1 MPSYSI
7 IENFEVHKNNRFLE
21 IAEALKPE
29 LLHKEIK
36 AEKEIMVGKDRQ
48 MKTVITEEHPI
59 ENLYTKSLKRD
70 DTVFVDFGDHAV
82 GYVTLELSKTGSHQ
96 DAPVYFY
103 LKFGERLEEMTDKTA
118 DYDGWLSRGWIQ
130 EEYIHVD
137 VLPAKVKLPRRYS
150 FRYMELR
157 VIDTSAKFQLKIDGI
172 SCDTVSAVD
181 MESVKPVDFGDSLLN
196 QIDLVSR
203 KTLKECMQDVF
214 EDGPKRDRRMWL
226 GDLRL
231 QARANYYTFKNYDLA
246 KRCMYIFA
254 GLLFNEGKLSACVF
268 TEPEMEPDDTYL
280 LDYALF
286 FSSVLLDYY
295 EATDDLETL
304 RDLYDVAIDQIRI
317 AMTQLNEKNVVE
329 DLGDAFWCFLDWGDG
344 LNKQA
349 GATAVLIYCIRY
361 GIRLAKILD
370 KQEDISWLEEKQ
382 AMLKEAAVKEF
393 WDEELG
399 MFVSGPDRQASWATQ
414 IWMIL
419 ARVFD
424 KETNCKLIHIAMTQL
439 NEKNVVEDLGDAFW
453 CFLDWGD
460 GLNKQAGATAVLIYC
475 IRYGI
480 RLAKI
485 LDKQEDISWLEE
497 KQAMLKEAAVKEFWD
512 EELGMF
518 VSGPD
523 RQASWATQIWMILA
537 RVFDKETNCKLIHHV
552 MEVNPRIRMVTPYM
566 YHHYIDA
573 LIRCDEKELAL
584 EEMKRYWGEMI
595 RDGADTFWELYNPYN
610 REESPYGSSMVNS
623 YCHAWSCT
631 PTYFLRKFYMDNEK

>member
-48 MKTVITEEHPI
+48 MRTVITEEHPI
-59 ENLYTKSLKRD
+59 ENLYAKSLKRD

-181 MESVKPVDFGDSLLN
+181 MESVKPVDFGDPLLN

-295 EATDDLETL
+295 EATGDLETL

-370 KQEDISWLEEKQ
+370 KQEDISWLEENQ

-393 WDEELG
+393 WDE
-399 MFVSGPDRQASWATQ
+399 A
-414 IWMIL
+414 
-419 ARVFD
+419 
-424 KETNCKLIHIAMTQL
+424 
-439 NEKNVVEDLGDAFW
+439 
-453 CFLDWGD
+453 
-460 GLNKQAGATAVLIYC
+460 
-475 IRYGI
+475 
-480 RLAKI
+480 
-485 LDKQEDISWLEE
+485 
-497 KQAMLKEAAVKEFWD
+497 
-512 EELGMF
+512 LGMF

-631 PTYFLRKFYMDNEK
+631 PVYFINKYPEVFQR

>member
-1 MPSYSI
+1 
-7 IENFEVHKNNRFLE
+7 
-21 IAEALKPE
+21 
-29 LLHKEIK
+29 
-36 AEKEIMVGKDRQ
+36 
-48 MKTVITEEHPI
+48 
-59 ENLYTKSLKRD
+59 
-70 DTVFVDFGDHAV
+70 
-82 GYVTLELSKTGSHQ
+82 
-96 DAPVYFY
+96 
-103 LKFGERLEEMTDKTA
+103 
-118 DYDGWLSRGWIQ
+118 
-130 EEYIHVD
+130 
-137 VLPAKVKLPRRYS
+137 
-150 FRYMELR
+150 
-157 VIDTSAKFQLKIDGI
+157 
-172 SCDTVSAVD
+172 
-181 MESVKPVDFGDSLLN
+181 
-196 QIDLVSR
+196 
-203 KTLKECMQDVF
+203 MQDVF

-268 TEPEMEPDDTYL
+268 TEPELEPDDTYL

-295 EATDDLETL
+295 EATGDLETL

-382 AMLKEAAVKEF
+382 
-393 WDEELG
+393 D
-399 MFVSGPDRQASWATQ
+399 
-414 IWMIL
+414 
-419 ARVFD
+419 
-424 KETNCKLIHIAMTQL
+424 
-439 NEKNVVEDLGDAFW
+439 
-453 CFLDWGD
+453 
-460 GLNKQAGATAVLIYC
+460 
-475 IRYGI
+475 
-480 RLAKI
+480 
-485 LDKQEDISWLEE
+485 
-497 KQAMLKEAAVKEFWD
+497 MLKEAAVKEFWD

-573 LIRCDEKELAL
+573 LIRCDEKDLAL

-595 RDGADTFWELYNPYN
+595 HDGADTFWELYNPYN

>member
-1 MPSYSI
+1 MSNYDVI
-7 IENFEVHKNNRFLE
+7 IIGAGPGGIFAAYEL
-21 IAEALKPE
+21 AEKAPE
-29 LLHKEIK
+29 LKVAVFEAGNPLEKRKCPIDGKKIKSCVNCKTCAIMSGFGGAGAFSDGKYNITNNFGGTLYEYIGKETAIDLMNYVDEINVKFGGEGTKMYSTSGTHIK
-36 AEKEIMVGKDRQ
+36 KLCMQNKLNLLDASVRHLGTDINYV
-48 MKTVITEEHPI
+48 VL
-59 ENLYTKSLKRD
+59 ENLYAKSLKRD

-181 MESVKPVDFGDSLLN
+181 MESVKPVDFGDPLLN

-382 AMLKEAAVKEF
+382 AITMP
-393 WDEELG
+393 
-399 MFVSGPDRQASWATQ
+399 S
-414 IWMIL
+414 
-419 ARVFD
+419 
-424 KETNCKLIHIAMTQL
+424 
-439 NEKNVVEDLGDAFW
+439 
-453 CFLDWGD
+453 
-460 GLNKQAGATAVLIYC
+460 
-475 IRYGI
+475 
-480 RLAKI
+480 
-485 LDKQEDISWLEE
+485 
-497 KQAMLKEAAVKEFWD
+497 
-512 EELGMF
+512 
-518 VSGPD
+518 
-523 RQASWATQIWMILA
+523 
-537 RVFDKETNCKLIHHV
+537 
-552 MEVNPRIRMVTPYM
+552 
-566 YHHYIDA
+566 
-573 LIRCDEKELAL
+573 
-584 EEMKRYWGEMI
+584 
-595 RDGADTFWELYNPYN
+595 
-610 REESPYGSSMVNS
+610 
-623 YCHAWSCT
+623 
-631 PTYFLRKFYMDNEK
+631 

>member
-1 MPSYSI
+1 M
-7 IENFEVHKNNRFLE
+7 
-21 IAEALKPE
+21 
-29 LLHKEIK
+29 
-36 AEKEIMVGKDRQ
+36 
-48 MKTVITEEHPI
+48 
-59 ENLYTKSLKRD
+59 
-70 DTVFVDFGDHAV
+70 DFGD
-82 GYVTLELSKTGSHQ
+82 
-96 DAPVYFY
+96 P
-103 LKFGERLEEMTDKTA
+103 
-118 DYDGWLSRGWIQ
+118 
-130 EEYIHVD
+130 
-137 VLPAKVKLPRRYS
+137 
-150 FRYMELR
+150 
-157 VIDTSAKFQLKIDGI
+157 
-172 SCDTVSAVD
+172 
-181 MESVKPVDFGDSLLN
+181 LLN

-393 WDEELG
+393 WDEALG
-399 MFVSGPDRQASWATQ
+399 MFVSGPD
-414 IWMIL
+414 
-419 ARVFD
+419 
-424 KETNCKLIHIAMTQL
+424 C
-439 NEKNVVEDLGDAFW
+439 
-453 CFLDWGD
+453 
-460 GLNKQAGATAVLIYC
+460 
-475 IRYGI
+475 
-480 RLAKI
+480 
-485 LDKQEDISWLEE
+485 
-497 KQAMLKEAAVKEFWD
+497 
-512 EELGMF
+512 
-518 VSGPD
+518 
-523 RQASWATQIWMILA
+523 QASWATQIWMILA

>member
-1 MPSYSI
+1 MSKYDVI
-7 IENFEVHKNNRFLE
+7 IIGAGPGGIFAAYELMQK
-21 IAEALKPE
+21 APE
-29 LLHKEIK
+29 LKVAVFEAGNPLEKRKCPIDGKKVKSCINCKTCAIMSGFGGAGAFSDGKYNITNSFGGTLYEYIGKEEAIRLMEYVDDINVEFGGAGTKMYSTSGTHIK
-36 AEKEIMVGKDRQ
+36 KLCMQNKLNLLDASVRHLGTDINYV
-48 MKTVITEEHPI
+48 VL
-59 ENLYTKSLKRD
+59 ENLYAKSLKRD

-181 MESVKPVDFGDSLLN
+181 MESVKPVDFGDPLLN

-295 EATDDLETL
+295 EATGDLETL
-304 RDLYDVAIDQIRI
+304 RDLYDVAIDQIR
-317 AMTQLNEKNVVE
+317 
-329 DLGDAFWCFLDWGDG
+329 
-344 LNKQA
+344 
-349 GATAVLIYCIRY
+349 
-361 GIRLAKILD
+361 
-370 KQEDISWLEEKQ
+370 
-382 AMLKEAAVKEF
+382 
-393 WDEELG
+393 
-399 MFVSGPDRQASWATQ
+399 
-414 IWMIL
+414 
-419 ARVFD
+419 
-424 KETNCKLIHIAMTQL
+424 IAMTQL

-631 PTYFLRKFYMDNEK
+631 PTYFLRKFYMDNGK

>member
-21 IAEALKPE
+21 IAESLKPE
-29 LLHKEIK
+29 LRHKEIK
-36 AEKEIMVGKDRQ
+36 AAKEIMVGKDRQ
-48 MKTVITEEHPI
+48 MRTVITEEYPI
-59 ENLYTKSLKRD
+59 ENLYAKSLKRD

-137 VLPAKVKLPRRYS
+137 VLLVRDIYKV
-150 FRYMELR
+150 
-157 VIDTSAKFQLKIDGI
+157 G
-172 SCDTVSAVD
+172 
-181 MESVKPVDFGDSLLN
+181 LN
-196 QIDLVSR
+196 
-203 KTLKECMQDVF
+203 TLKECMQDVF

-424 KETNCKLIHIAMTQL
+424 KETNCKLIH
-439 NEKNVVEDLGDAFW
+439 
-453 CFLDWGD
+453 
-460 GLNKQAGATAVLIYC
+460 
-475 IRYGI
+475 
-480 RLAKI
+480 
-485 LDKQEDISWLEE
+485 
-497 KQAMLKEAAVKEFWD
+497 
-512 EELGMF
+512 
-518 VSGPD
+518 
-523 RQASWATQIWMILA
+523 
-537 RVFDKETNCKLIHHV
+537 HV

-595 RDGADTFWELYNPYN
+595 HDGADTFWELYNPYN

>member
-21 IAEALKPE
+21 IAESLKPE
-29 LLHKEIK
+29 LRHKEIK
-36 AEKEIMVGKDRQ
+36 AAKEIMVGKDRQ
-48 MKTVITEEHPI
+48 MRTVITEEYPI
-59 ENLYTKSLKRD
+59 ENLYAKSLKRD

-157 VIDTSAKFQLKIDGI
+157 VIDTSAKFQLKINGI

-181 MESVKPVDFGDSLLN
+181 MESVKPVDFGDPLLN

-203 KTLKECMQDVF
+203 KTLKECMQDVY

-304 RDLYDVAIDQIRI
+304 RFPDHRLPHNNPEAQMRKTMHSPEGKYHLAPSP
-317 AMTQLNEKNVVE
+317 
-329 DLGDAFWCFLDWGDG
+329 
-344 LNKQA
+344 
-349 GATAVLIYCIRY
+349 VL
-361 GIRLAKILD
+361 
-370 KQEDISWLEEKQ
+370 
-382 AMLKEAAVKEF
+382 
-393 WDEELG
+393 
-399 MFVSGPDRQASWATQ
+399 
-414 IWMIL
+414 
-419 ARVFD
+419 
-424 KETNCKLIHIAMTQL
+424 
-439 NEKNVVEDLGDAFW
+439 
-453 CFLDWGD
+453 
-460 GLNKQAGATAVLIYC
+460 
-475 IRYGI
+475 
-480 RLAKI
+480 
-485 LDKQEDISWLEE
+485 
-497 KQAMLKEAAVKEFWD
+497 
-512 EELGMF
+512 
-518 VSGPD
+518 
-523 RQASWATQIWMILA
+523 
-537 RVFDKETNCKLIHHV
+537 
-552 MEVNPRIRMVTPYM
+552 
-566 YHHYIDA
+566 
-573 LIRCDEKELAL
+573 
-584 EEMKRYWGEMI
+584 
-595 RDGADTFWELYNPYN
+595 
-610 REESPYGSSMVNS
+610 
-623 YCHAWSCT
+623 
-631 PTYFLRKFYMDNEK
+631 

>member
-1 MPSYSI
+1 MAEVSI
-7 IENFEVHKNNRFLE
+7 DLNMVRVTNDAFVAK
-21 IAEALKPE
+21 AEACAPK
-29 LLHKEIK
+29 LLETVVRPVSIVDIVKTENVYPDVNKKDDIK
-36 AEKEIMVGKDRQ
+36 
-48 MKTVITEEHPI
+48 
-59 ENLYTKSLKRD
+59 NLSSYHLAKGDKICL
-70 DTVFVDFGDHAV
+70 DFGDHQV
-82 GYVTLELSKTGSHQ
+82 GYVTLKLNSVGSPQ
-96 DAPVYFY
+96 DAPAFFR
-103 LKFGERLEEMTDKTA
+103 LKFAEIAKEITEDSK
-118 DYDGWLSRGWIQ
+118 DYDGWISRGWIQ

-157 VIDTSAKFQLKIDGI
+157 VIDTSAKFQLKINGI

-181 MESVKPVDFGDSLLN
+181 MESVKPVDFGDPLLN

-424 KETNCKLIHIAMTQL
+424 KETNCKLIH
-439 NEKNVVEDLGDAFW
+439 
-453 CFLDWGD
+453 
-460 GLNKQAGATAVLIYC
+460 
-475 IRYGI
+475 
-480 RLAKI
+480 
-485 LDKQEDISWLEE
+485 
-497 KQAMLKEAAVKEFWD
+497 
-512 EELGMF
+512 
-518 VSGPD
+518 
-523 RQASWATQIWMILA
+523 
-537 RVFDKETNCKLIHHV
+537 HV

-595 RDGADTFWELYNPYN
+595 HDGADTFWELYNPYN